1 MDAKAG
7 VGRVR
12 VGVNACQTERKDC
25 EVGEREA
32 LGLQMQVQQRL
43 DMEVALER
51 EGPGGPGLHGPSPPS
66 ILHPEATGLEMRVVN
81 LG

>member
-1 MDAKAG
+1 MG
-7 VGRVR
+7 SR

-32 LGLQMQVQQRL
+32 LGLQMQVQQRW
-43 DMEVALER
+43 DTEVALER
-51 EGPGGPGLHGPSPPS
+51 ERPGGPDPHGSNPPS
-66 ILHPEATGLEMRVVN
+66 ILHPEATGLEMRAVN